1 METEILKIDRLC
13 KKYGKKYV
21 LSNITANINK
31 GKIYGI
37 VGENGAGKTTLMRII
52 LKLIYQT
59 SGTISLSKETN
70 IGGLVEAPALYHSLS
85 AYENLKYYAQVLSI
99 DDKERRIE
107 EILSCVGL
115 SDVEKNKKVKDYS
128 LGMKQRLAIALTIL
142 DKPNILVLDEPTN
155 GLDPVGVRDIRNL
168 ILKLRTEYD
177 MTILISSHILR
188 ELDSVAD
195 CYLIMNKGKLITQ
208 LSNDDL
214 LQNKIVIQVSDI
226 KLAYSIL
233 NDRVDSVEIVNKNIE
248 IKDET
253 ITVDDVI
260 SILREKKIK
269 IEGIYKKRISFEDYY
284 FEKKE

>member
-260 SILREKKIK
+260 SILREKNIK

>member
-168 ILKLRTEYD
+168 ILKLRIEYD

>member
-1 METEILKIDRLC
+1 M
-13 KKYGKKYV
+13 
-21 LSNITANINK
+21 
-31 GKIYGI
+31 
-37 VGENGAGKTTLMRII
+37 
-52 LKLIYQT
+52 
-59 SGTISLSKETN
+59 
-70 IGGLVEAPALYHSLS
+70 
-85 AYENLKYYAQVLSI
+85 LSI

-260 SILREKKIK
+260 SILREKNIK